1 MSESSVIKQIKQI
14 KELRKDLDKETRLL
28 NKQME
33 LPLNS
38 DLVKDVHSDNNSAQ
52 LSKGTAF
59 SKWLR
64 KMTSQFESVD
74 PFYK

>member
-1 MSESSVIKQIKQI
+1 MSENSVIKQIN
-14 KELRKDLDKETRLL
+14 ELRKDLDKETHLL

-38 DLVKDVHSDNNSAQ
+38 DLVKDMQSDNNSAQ
-52 LSKGTAF
+52 LSKGITF

-64 KMTSQFESVD
+64 KITSQFESVD

>member
-1 MSESSVIKQIKQI
+1 MSENSVIKQI
-14 KELRKDLDKETRLL
+14 KELRKDLDKETHLL

-38 DLVKDVHSDNNSAQ
+38 DLVKDVYLDNNSAQ
-52 LSKGTAF
+52 LGKGIAF

>member
-1 MSESSVIKQIKQI
+1 MSESSVIKQIA
-14 KELRKDLDKETRLL
+14 ELRKDLDKETHFL
-28 NKQME
+28 NEQLQ

-38 DLVKDVHSDNNSAQ
+38 DLVKNVQSDNNSAQ
-52 LSKGTAF
+52 LSKGIAF

-64 KMTSQFESVD
+64 KITSQFESVD

>member
-1 MSESSVIKQIKQI
+1 MSESSVIKQI
-14 KELRKDLDKETRLL
+14 KELRKDLDKETHLL

-38 DLVKDVHSDNNSAQ
+38 DLVKDMHSDNNSAQ
-52 LSKGTAF
+52 LSKGIAF

-64 KMTSQFESVD
+64 RIASQFESVD

>member
-1 MSESSVIKQIKQI
+1 MSENSVIQQI
-14 KELRKDLDKETRLL
+14 KELRKDLDKETHLL

-38 DLVKDVHSDNNSAQ
+38 DLVKDMRSSNNSAQ
-52 LSKGTAF
+52 LSKGIAF

>member
-1 MSESSVIKQIKQI
+1 MSENSVIQQI
-14 KELRKDLDKETRLL
+14 KELRKDLDKETHLL

-38 DLVKDVHSDNNSAQ
+38 DLVKDARSDNNSAQ
-52 LSKGTAF
+52 LSKGIAF

>member
-1 MSESSVIKQIKQI
+1 MSESSVIKQI
-14 KELRKDLDKETRLL
+14 KELRKDLDKETHLL

-52 LSKGTAF
+52 LSKGIAF

-64 KMTSQFESVD
+64 RIASQFESVD

>member
-1 MSESSVIKQIKQI
+1 MSENSVIKQIA
-14 KELRKDLDKETRLL
+14 ELRKDLDKETHLL

-33 LPLNS
+33 LPLDS

-52 LSKGTAF
+52 LSKGIAY

-64 KMTSQFESVD
+64 RIASQFESVD

>member
-1 MSESSVIKQIKQI
+1 MSESSVIKQI

-28 NKQME
+28 DKQME
-33 LPLNS
+33 LPFNS

-52 LSKGTAF
+52 LGKGIAF

>member
-1 MSESSVIKQIKQI
+1 MSESSVIKQIA
-14 KELRKDLDKETRLL
+14 ELRKDLDKETHFL
-28 NKQME
+28 NEQLQ

-38 DLVKDVHSDNNSAQ
+38 DLVKDVLSDNNSAQ
-52 LSKGTAF
+52 LSKGIAF

>member
-1 MSESSVIKQIKQI
+1 MSESSVIKQI

-38 DLVKDVHSDNNSAQ
+38 DLVKDVHSDNNSTQ
-52 LSKGTAF
+52 LSKGIAF

>member
-1 MSESSVIKQIKQI
+1 MSESSVIKQIE
-14 KELRKDLDKETRLL
+14 ELRKDLDKETHLL
-28 NKQME
+28 NEQLQ

-38 DLVKDVHSDNNSAQ
+38 DLVKDVQSDNNSAQ
-52 LSKGTAF
+52 LSRGIAF

>member
-1 MSESSVIKQIKQI
+1 MSESSVIKQIA
-14 KELRKDLDKETRLL
+14 ELRKDLDKETHFL
-28 NKQME
+28 NKQLQ

-38 DLVKDVHSDNNSAQ
+38 DLVKDVQSDNNSAQ
-52 LSKGTAF
+52 LSKGIAF

>member
-1 MSESSVIKQIKQI
+1 MSENSVIQQI
-14 KELRKDLDKETRLL
+14 KELRKDLDKETHFLI
-28 NKQME
+28 KQME

-38 DLVKDVHSDNNSAQ
+38 DLVKDVHSNNNSFQ
-52 LSKGTAF
+52 LSKGIAF

-64 KMTSQFESVD
+64 KVTSQFESVD

>member
-1 MSESSVIKQIKQI
+1 MSESSVIKQI

-38 DLVKDVHSDNNSAQ
+38 DLVKDDHSDNNSAH
-52 LSKGTAF
+52 LSKGIAF
-59 SKWLR
+59 FKWLR

>member
-1 MSESSVIKQIKQI
+1 MSENSVIQQI
-14 KELRKDLDKETRLL
+14 KELRKDLDKETHLL

-38 DLVKDVHSDNNSAQ
+38 DLVNDMHSDNNSAQ
-52 LSKGTAF
+52 LSKGIAF

-64 KMTSQFESVD
+64 KMNSQFESVD

>member
-1 MSESSVIKQIKQI
+1 MSENSVIKQI
-14 KELRKDLDKETRLL
+14 KELRKDLDKETHLL

-38 DLVKDVHSDNNSAQ
+38 DLVKDVRLDNNSAQ
-52 LSKGTAF
+52 LGKGIAF

>member
-1 MSESSVIKQIKQI
+1 MIKQI
-14 KELRKDLDKETRLL
+14 KELRKDLDKEAYLL
-28 NKQME
+28 NQQME

-38 DLVKDVHSDNNSAQ
+38 DLVKDVNSDNNSAQ
-52 LSKGTAF
+52 LSKGIAF

>member
-1 MSESSVIKQIKQI
+1 MSENSVIQQI
-14 KELRKDLDKETRLL
+14 KELRKDLDKETHLL

-38 DLVKDVHSDNNSAQ
+38 DLVKDMRSSNNSVQ
-52 LSKGTAF
+52 LSKGIAF

>member
-1 MSESSVIKQIKQI
+1 MSESSVIKQIA
-14 KELRKDLDKETRLL
+14 ELRKDLDKETYFL
-28 NKQME
+28 NEQME

-38 DLVKDVHSDNNSAQ
+38 DLVKEVQSDNNSAQ
-52 LSKGTAF
+52 LSKGIAF

>member
-1 MSESSVIKQIKQI
+1 MSENSVIKQI
-14 KELRKDLDKETRLL
+14 KELRKDLDKETHFL

-38 DLVKDVHSDNNSAQ
+38 ELVKDVHSDNNSAQ
-52 LSKGTAF
+52 LGKGIAF